1 MTTSTHP
8 SAPDHL
14 PWFVTPPGGTDILYI
29 ITTIVLLAAIV
40 LLGVFYFWLHHLP
53 EKMGHKKLQ
62 FEIVAVLGLLAM
74 FTHMNI
80 FWILGLLL
88 ALIDLPDIVTPLR
101 RIALSTEKLAEIEPL
116 QSDPLQSDQRPTTE
130 PRETTESRT

>member
-1 MTTSTHP
+1 M
-8 SAPDHL
+8 
-14 PWFVTPPGGTDILYI
+14 
-29 ITTIVLLAAIV
+29 
-40 LLGVFYFWLHHLP
+40 LGVFYLWLHHLP

-88 ALIDLPDIVTPLR
+88 ALVDLPDIVTPLR
-101 RIALSTEKLAEIEPL
+101 RIALSTEKLAEI
-116 QSDPLQSDQRPTTE
+116 DPLQSDQRPTSE

>member
-1 MTTSTHP
+1 MTTSIHP
-8 SAPDHL
+8 SAPEHL

-40 LLGVFYFWLHHLP
+40 LLGVFYLWLHHLP

-88 ALIDLPDIVTPLR
+88 ALVDLPDIVTPLR
-101 RIALSTEKLAEIEPL
+101 RIALSTEKLAEI
-116 QSDPLQSDQRPTTE
+116 DPLQSDQRPTSE